1 MSRDGSAVEIVGLSW
16 AAVSGLARLGPAV
29 YRHQEVPVFGSLA
42 AWADTIKRNFER
54 QFWVG
59 GAAGAEVEP
68 RPDYVN
74 TTSIYKDSV
83 GSGHGWTD
91 YQLRP
96 NQVTPGLL
104 LRPST
109 TLTLTLLQVITLAV
123 AGDIT
128 EPRHAWA
135 ALHTV
140 VTRLLGPLGEWGT

>member
-16 AAVSGLARLGPAV
+16 AVVSGLARLGPAV

-42 AWADTIKRNFER
+42 AWADTIRENFER

-74 TTSIYKDSV
+74 TTGIYKDSV

-96 NQVTPGLL
+96 NQVTPGLYHGSS
-104 LRPST
+104 P
-109 TLTLTLLQVITLAV
+109 
-123 AGDIT
+123 
-128 EPRHAWA
+128 P
-135 ALHTV
+135 
-140 VTRLLGPLGEWGT
+140 

>member
-1 MSRDGSAVEIVGLSW
+1 MEIVGLSW

-96 NQVTPGLL
+96 NQVTP
-104 LRPST
+104 RIYP
-109 TLTLTLLQVITLAV
+109 
-123 AGDIT
+123 
-128 EPRHAWA
+128 
-135 ALHTV
+135 
-140 VTRLLGPLGEWGT
+140 GPVPP